1 MRKHSM
7 VRLSGAVV
15 LAVLLGS
22 LGQLGASSASPRLV
36 LGQLGASSASPRLVL
51 MAVSPCA
58 DACYRQKSTA
68 YQRCRTIPPTDRA
81 SRTGCFKTADRSLEV
96 CLRACR

>member
-15 LAVLLGS
+15 LAVLFGS
-22 LGQLGASSASPRLV
+22 FAETSAP
-36 LGQLGASSASPRLVL
+36 A
-51 MAVSPCA
+51 AVSPCA
-58 DACYRQKSTA
+58 DDCYRQKSTA